1 VLLEGAS
8 NEGGGGALLPLVR
21 RPGANLVL
29 GLRWRLVDNGW
40 VGSADPAGVWPEA
53 AGSGGGGSAAVGGAL
68 GRPVGLG
75 DFLLTPPPSSWCRR
89 PNLAG
94 GRCKAASS
102 GRASGWIRRRRSAEA
117 EAEAGGGACGGGL
130 EGQMASV
137 ATPSPLPV
145 AMVARWPRL
154 AAMRRAVVAMRR
166 AEAREG
172 QPGRPSVLGCSPLL
186 PPLLTEFL
194 LRMAAW
200 WPNLPA
206 VVASAHARWLR
217 RRCGGRLRGW
227 RRRWSSGATDVF
239 MCGGD
244 GATCA

>member
-1 VLLEGAS
+1 V
-8 NEGGGGALLPLVR
+8 
-21 RPGANLVL
+21 
-29 GLRWRLVDNGW
+29 
-40 VGSADPAGVWPEA
+40 GVWSEA

-117 EAEAGGGACGGGL
+117 EAGGGACGGGL
-130 EGQMASV
+130 EGRMASV

-186 PPLLTEFL
+186 PPLLAEFL

-206 VVASAHARWLR
+206 VARAVASAPVRWPSSWMAEAMELGRNRCVHVRWR
-217 RRCGGRLRGW
+217 RRNMCLTSEVEHGWRWWRAVERGW
-227 RRRWSSGATDVF
+227 RPERPGGLGSFPSTRSPSPCSTSAALNHSGN
-239 MCGGD
+239 
-244 GATCA
+244 